1 MLSGDWNKGL
11 ELCVSIIISYLT
23 KGGQKYYEYRKSSK
37 KHSTNPSNIYF
48 SGLFLRL
55 SLPPAH
61 HPPLPQ
67 RLLNKVLYGEV
78 PLLENNVIV
87 LYSNKVR
94 SVRSIKIIDN
104 LTIP

>member
-1 MLSGDWNKGL
+1 MNTKR
-11 ELCVSIIISYLT
+11 VPRSIPQT
-23 KGGQKYYEYRKSSK
+23 QQ
-37 KHSTNPSNIYF
+37 H
-48 SGLFLRL
+48 LFLRIIL
-55 SLPPAH
+55 TFKPP
-61 HPPLPQ
+61 PGTPSPLPQ